1 MDVKNNV
8 CKADLIL
15 FIVQVAII
23 FIVVCTSLK
32 NLTLGY
38 GNQNLWTVVLTS
50 SLGYVM
56 PNPKIKI
63 DEVVREQ
70 KSIKDIKLHEIR

>member
-1 MDVKNNV
+1 MEHKSSV

-15 FIVQVAII
+15 FTAQIAII
-23 FIVVCTSLK
+23 FIVVCTSLM

-56 PNPKIKI
+56 PNPHLKIE
-63 DEVVREQ
+63 EVKS
-70 KSIKDIKLHEIR
+70 KSIKDTITKEIG

>member
-1 MDVKNNV
+1 MSIKNV

-15 FIVQVAII
+15 FTVQIAII
-23 FIVVCTSLK
+23 FIVVLTSLI
-32 NLTLGY
+32 NLTLEY

-56 PNPKIKI
+56 PNPKISINDVINVPKP
-63 DEVVREQ
+63 
-70 KSIKDIKLHEIR
+70 IKDPIIH

>member
-1 MDVKNNV
+1 MAELKDV

-15 FIVQVAII
+15 FTVQVVII
-23 FIVVCTSLK
+23 FVVVCTSLI

-63 DEVVREQ
+63 EEVLKER
-70 KSIKDIKLHEIR
+70 KTIKGLEING

>member
-1 MDVKNNV
+1 
-8 CKADLIL
+8 
-15 FIVQVAII
+15 VAII
-23 FIVVCTSLK
+23 FIVVCTSLI

-63 DEVVREQ
+63 DEFLKEQ
-70 KSIKDIKLHEIR
+70 KTIKGIEIKG

>member
-1 MDVKNNV
+1 MEFKNV

-15 FIVQVAII
+15 FTVQIAII
-23 FIVVCTSLK
+23 FIVVCTSLI
-32 NLTLGY
+32 NLSLGY
-38 GNQNLWTVVLTS
+38 GNQNLWTCVLTS

-63 DEVVREQ
+63 EDVKSN
-70 KSIKDIKLHEIR
+70 KSIKVLDNISN

>member
-1 MDVKNNV
+1 MAELKGV

-15 FIVQVAII
+15 FTVQVAII
-23 FIVVCTSLK
+23 FIVVCTSLI

-63 DEVVREQ
+63 DEFLKEQ
-70 KSIKDIKLHEIR
+70 KTIKGIEIKG

>member
-1 MDVKNNV
+1 METNV

-15 FIVQVAII
+15 FTVQVAII
-23 FIVVCTSLK
+23 FIVVCTSLI

-63 DEVVREQ
+63 EDV
-70 KSIKDIKLHEIR
+70 KSIKDIKTTSL

>member
-1 MDVKNNV
+1 MAELKDV

-15 FIVQVAII
+15 FTVQVVII
-23 FIVVCTSLK
+23 FVVVCTSLI

-63 DEVVREQ
+63 DEVLKEQ
-70 KSIKDIKLHEIR
+70 KTIKGIEVNG

>member
-1 MDVKNNV
+1 M

-15 FIVQVAII
+15 FTVQVVII
-23 FIVVCTSLK
+23 FVVVCTSLM

-63 DEVVREQ
+63 Q
-70 KSIKDIKLHEIR
+70 DIKTDEIKPIKGVDVVE

>member
-1 MDVKNNV
+1 MAELKDV

-15 FIVQVAII
+15 FTVQVVII
-23 FIVVCTSLK
+23 FVVVCTSLI

-38 GNQNLWTVVLTS
+38 GNQNLWTVILTS

-63 DEVVREQ
+63 DEVLKEQ
-70 KSIKDIKLHEIR
+70 KTIKGIEINE